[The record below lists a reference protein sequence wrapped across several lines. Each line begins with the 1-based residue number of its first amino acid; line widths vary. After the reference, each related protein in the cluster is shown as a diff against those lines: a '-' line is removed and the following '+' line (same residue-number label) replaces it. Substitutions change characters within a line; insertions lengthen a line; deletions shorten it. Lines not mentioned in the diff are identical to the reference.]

1 MKNIDVQQLTNQFPL
16 VQSLID
22 LEQVTWFNPNATT
35 LAVGL
40 PYVGLDNNNVADASA
55 RLARFAP
62 YMCEAFPE
70 TRASN
75 GILESE
81 IAAIPAMQRT
91 LNERYGVEVTGR
103 LLLKKDSHL
112 PISGSIK
119 ARGGIYEVLTHAEQ
133 LAIKAGLLREEDD
146 YRKLFSDEFRQFFSQ
161 YSIAV
166 GSTGNLGMSIG
177 IMSAKLGFTV
187 TVHMSADAR
196 EWKKRKLREH
206 GVIVVEYAE
215 DYGVAV
221 EQGRKEAERDPN
233 CFFIDDENSRTL
245 FLGYSVAGERVKK
258 QFDQMD
264 IKVDAEHP
272 LFVYLPCGV
281 GGGPG
286 GVAFGLKLAFGDHV
300 HCLFAEPTHS
310 PCMLLGVHT
319 GLHDA
324 IAVQDL
330 GIDNLT
336 AADGLAVGR
345 ASGFVGRAMERLLDG
360 FYTLSDQEMYDLL
373 GLLARDE
380 QIKLEPSALAG
391 MAGPWRIAANPE
403 WQAARGF
410 DATTMAQATHLVW
423 ATGGGMVPAEEM
435 AKYLASAKI

>member
-1 MKNIDVQQLTNQFPL
+1 MKNADMTTLLAQFPL
-16 VQSLID
+16 LEELIA
-22 LEQVTWFNPNATT
+22 LKETTWFNPSTT
-35 LAVGL
+35 SLAEGL
-40 PYVGLDNNNVADASA
+40 PYVGLTTEDVQDAHA
-55 RLARFAP
+55 RLDRFAP
-62 YMCEAFPE
+62 YLAEAFPE
-70 TRASN
+70 TAATG
-75 GILESE
+75 GIIESE
-81 IAAIPAMQRT
+81 LVAIPAMKTRLEKTFSQPIS
-91 LNERYGVEVTGR
+91 GD

-119 ARGGIYEVLTHAEQ
+119 ARGGIYEVLTHAEK
-133 LAIKAGLLREEDD
+133 LAIGAGLLNTADD
-146 YRKLFSDEFRQFFSQ
+146 YRKLLTPEFRGFFSQ

-177 IMSAKLGFTV
+177 IMSARIGFKV

-196 EWKKRKLREH
+196 AWKKAKLRSH
-206 GVIVVEYAE
+206 GVTVVEYEE

-221 EQGRKEAERDPN
+221 EQGRKAAESDPN

-245 FLGYSVAGERVKK
+245 FLGYSVAGERLKA
-258 QFDQMD
+258 QFAREGRV
-264 IKVDAEHP
+264 VDAAHP

-310 PCMLLGVHT
+310 PCMLLGVYT
-319 GLHDA
+319 GLHDQ
-324 IAVQDL
+324 ISVQDL

-360 FYTLSDQEMYDLL
+360 FYSLDDQTMYDML
-373 GLLARDE
+373 GWLAEEEGIR
-380 QIKLEPSALAG
+380 LEPSALAG
-391 MAGPWRIAANPE
+391 MAGPQRVCASEAY
-403 WQAARGF
+403 QLMHGF
-410 DATTMAQATHLVW
+410 TAEQMQNATHLVW
-423 ATGGGMVPAEEM
+423 ATGGGMVPEEEM
-435 AKYLASAKI
+435 AQYLAKGR

>member
-1 MKNIDVQQLTNQFPL
+1 MKNADMTTLLAQFPL
-16 VQSLID
+16 LEELIA
-22 LEQVTWFNPNATT
+22 LKETTWFNPSTT
-35 LAVGL
+35 SLAEGL
-40 PYVGLDNNNVADASA
+40 PYVGLTTEDVQDAHA
-55 RLARFAP
+55 RLDRFAP
-62 YMCEAFPE
+62 YLAEAFPE
-70 TRASN
+70 TAATG
-75 GILESE
+75 GIIESE
-81 IAAIPAMQRT
+81 LVVIPAMKARLEKTFSQPIS
-91 LNERYGVEVTGR
+91 GD

-119 ARGGIYEVLTHAEQ
+119 ARGGIYEVLTHAEK
-133 LAIKAGLLREEDD
+133 LAIGAGLLNTADD
-146 YRKLFSDEFRQFFSQ
+146 YRKLLTPEFRGFFSQ

-177 IMSAKLGFTV
+177 IMSARIGFKV

-196 EWKKRKLREH
+196 AWKKAKLRSH
-206 GVIVVEYAE
+206 GVTVVEYEE

-221 EQGRKEAERDPN
+221 EQGRKAAESDPN

-245 FLGYSVAGERVKK
+245 FLGYSVAGERLKA
-258 QFDQMD
+258 QFAREGRV
-264 IKVDAEHP
+264 VDAAHP

-310 PCMLLGVHT
+310 PCMLLGVYT
-319 GLHDA
+319 GLHDQ
-324 IAVQDL
+324 ISVQDL

-360 FYTLSDQEMYDLL
+360 FYSLDDQTMYDML
-373 GLLARDE
+373 GWLAEEEGIR
-380 QIKLEPSALAG
+380 LEPSALAG
-391 MAGPWRIAANPE
+391 MAGPQRVCASEAY
-403 WQAARGF
+403 QLMHGF
-410 DATTMAQATHLVW
+410 TAEQMQNATHLVW
-423 ATGGGMVPAEEM
+423 ATGGGMVPEEEM
-435 AKYLASAKI
+435 AQYLAKGR

>member
-1 MKNIDVQQLTNQFPL
+1 MKNADMTTLLAQFPL
-16 VQSLID
+16 LEELIA
-22 LEQVTWFNPNATT
+22 LKETTWFNPSTT
-35 LAVGL
+35 SLAEGL
-40 PYVGLDNNNVADASA
+40 PYVGLTTEDVQDAHA
-55 RLARFAP
+55 RLDRYAP
-62 YMCEAFPE
+62 YLAEAFPE
-70 TRASN
+70 TAATG
-75 GILESE
+75 GIIESE
-81 IAAIPAMQRT
+81 LAAIPAMKARLEKTFSQPIS
-91 LNERYGVEVTGR
+91 GD

-119 ARGGIYEVLTHAEQ
+119 ARGGIYEVLTHAEK
-133 LAIKAGLLREEDD
+133 LAIGAGLLNTADD
-146 YRKLFSDEFRQFFSQ
+146 YRKLLTPEFRTFFSQ

-177 IMSAKLGFTV
+177 IMSARIGFKV

-196 EWKKRKLREH
+196 AWKKAELRSH
-206 GVIVVEYAE
+206 GVTVVEYEE

-221 EQGRKEAERDPN
+221 EQGRKAAESDPN

-245 FLGYSVAGERVKK
+245 FLGYAVAGERLKA
-258 QFDQMD
+258 QFAREGRV
-264 IKVDAEHP
+264 VDAGHP

-310 PCMLLGVHT
+310 PCMLLGVYT
-319 GLHDA
+319 GLHDQ
-324 IAVQDL
+324 ISVQDL

-360 FYTLSDQEMYDLL
+360 FYSLDDQTMYDML
-373 GLLARDE
+373 GWLDE
-380 QIKLEPSALAG
+380 EEGIRLEPSALAG
-391 MAGPWRIAANPE
+391 MAGPQRVCAS
-403 WQAARGF
+403 QAYQQMHGF
-410 DATTMAQATHLVW
+410 TAEQMRNATHLVW
-423 ATGGGMVPAEEM
+423 ATGGGMVPEEEM
-435 AKYLASAKI
+435 AQYLAKGR